1 MGCTNWNIS
10 VCVWPL
16 PRLGNLRFILE
27 DNSNINLIFDFFLFF
42 RIFWFLG
49 FFIFSFFSFF
59 WFFCFF
65 WFFFEFFDYFNPMG
79 LCIPEGPT
87 PYKLAAPIEIFQSV
101 YDRCQGWVTPFQWT
115 GRQFKY
121 KFLNFLIF
129 LILRQHPSNC
139 ILLYVKL
146 GSNLVRKMRT
156 RFPNLM
162 RTGTHRLIKCIET
175 LFLKMS
181 RITLIS

>member
-87 PYKLAAPIEIFQSV
+87 PYKLAAPIEMFQSV
-101 YDRCQGWVTPFQWT
+101 YDRC
-115 GRQFKY
+115 
-121 KFLNFLIF
+121 
-129 LILRQHPSNC
+129 PSNELEDIPGKSC
-139 ILLYVKL
+139 KRCKRRLRTFCRKLRYFEDIL
-146 GSNLVRKMRT
+146 SQ
-156 RFPNLM
+156 
-162 RTGTHRLIKCIET
+162 I
-175 LFLKMS
+175 
-181 RITLIS
+181 